1 MIIIITILILIKVII
16 IRKKILTLIII
27 INDNN
32 DNNNNNNNNDL
43 KKSLY
48 IYIYKLNKHY
58 YVIKHK
64 QANKMRYSQTCAI
77 DHLRVTVSYSVT
89 ALLSF

>member
-16 IRKKILTLIII
+16 IRKKIIMLIII
-27 INDNN
+27 INYNN
-32 DNNNNNNNNDL
+32 DNNNNNNNNL

-48 IYIYKLNKHY
+48 IYIYKLYKHY

-77 DHLRVTVSYSVT
+77 DHLRVTVSY
-89 ALLSF
+89 